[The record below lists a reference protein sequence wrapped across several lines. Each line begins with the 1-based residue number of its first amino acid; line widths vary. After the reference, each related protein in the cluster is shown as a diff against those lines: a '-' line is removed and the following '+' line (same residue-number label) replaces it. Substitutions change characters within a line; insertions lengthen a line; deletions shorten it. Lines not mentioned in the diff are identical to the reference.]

1 MNTQVLKSKHRL
13 LVLIDKSKASNN
25 ALKNAISLA
34 KLIDG
39 SIEVFQV
46 KKLSSEVKYENQI
59 AIMRTID
66 EERNKQKKEFK
77 DIINLVAKKEGI
89 PVVCNFTYGNVKN
102 EIKDHIKKTKPDI
115 IVVGKR
121 KKKIVNFLGDG
132 ITKSLLKNY
141 DGAVLISGNNEAFAS
156 YNNKSIGFLNNVEGI
171 EKITLINDL
180 KEHTKKPLK
189 LFKINQGDLKT
200 EKAGLAKLKEQ
211 QTKKETIVYEFD
223 ISDNTASG
231 MANLVSNNNLSLL
244 CLNKKNNKRSSF
256 SNKLNE
262 IFTKTIEQTNIPV
275 LILNNK

>member
-13 LVLIDKSKASNN
+13 LVLMDKSKASNN

-34 KLIDG
+34 QLIDG

-46 KKLSSEVKYENQI
+46 KKLTSEVRYENQI
-59 AIMRTID
+59 AIMRAID
-66 EERNKQKKEFK
+66 EEYNKQKKEFK
-77 DIINLVAKKEGI
+77 DIINLVAKKERL
-89 PVVCNFTYGNVKN
+89 PVICNFTYGNVKN

-115 IVVGKR
+115 IVIGKR

-132 ITKSLLKNY
+132 ITKSLLKNH

-189 LFKINQGDLKT
+189 LFKINQRKT
-200 EKAGLAKLKEQ
+200 KKAGLAKLKEQ

-223 ISDNTASG
+223 VSDNTASG

-244 CLNKKNNKRSSF
+244 CLNKKNNNRSSF